1 MRPTAHG
8 SEAVAASPDSGVD
21 TPLEKGKRTMSTHQ
35 RFGSV
40 GDSDPADVPSADA
53 ESEIVVHRDDPRR
66 SYAASLGSV
75 EVATIEFKQIHD
87 RVVVL
92 STHVVPEFR
101 GRGIA
106 GELIAYALDDVRDR
120 DLHVTVYC
128 PLVSAFINQNP
139 EYADLVDLEHPGR
152 AISERH
158 VVEGRT
164 S

>member
-1 MRPTAHG
+1 
-8 SEAVAASPDSGVD
+8 
-21 TPLEKGKRTMSTHQ
+21 MSTHH

-53 ESEIVVHRDDPRR
+53 ESEIVVHRDDARR

-75 EVATIEFKQIHD
+75 EVGTIEFKQIHD

-139 EYADLVDLEHPGR
+139 EYADLVDVEHPGR
-152 AISERH
+152 AFSERH